1 MTTLNIGFTGTRQG
15 MSNPQFDEVLRIVEM
30 LKKTAPRTGL
40 YQIADISAF
49 HGDAVGADSQF
60 DSICTSFGIVRFI
73 YPSNIEGQR
82 AHCEDRGARIAA
94 PPAPPLE
101 RNVVIVQH
109 SHIMIAAP
117 HIGDEHFAGDVR
129 SGTWSTI
136 RKARRA
142 SRPLFLVNPNGTCQ
156 WPNLDKLRRELAR

>member
-1 MTTLNIGFTGTRQG
+1 MTTLNIGFTGTRRG

-60 DSICTSFGIVRFI
+60 DSICTSLGIVRFI
-73 YPSNIEGQR
+73 YPSNIEDQR
-82 AHCEDRGARIAA
+82 AHCEDRGARITA

-117 HIGDEHFAGDVR
+117 AVNNEER

-136 RKARRA
+136 RRTRRA
-142 SRPLFLVNPNGTCQ
+142 SRPLFLVERDGTCA
-156 WPNLDKLRRELAR
+156 WPNLDKLRRELER